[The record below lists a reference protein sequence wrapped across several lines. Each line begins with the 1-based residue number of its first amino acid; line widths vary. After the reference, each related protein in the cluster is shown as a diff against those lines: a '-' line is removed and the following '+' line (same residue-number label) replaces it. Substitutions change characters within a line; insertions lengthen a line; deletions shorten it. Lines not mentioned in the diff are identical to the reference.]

1 MAQKQKHER
10 ILKGYMKKPE
20 NKVCADCGGPSA
32 TTVDVIHNIFI
43 CTQCAG
49 IHRELNDRVK
59 NVSMAAFTAEEVEAL
74 GRTTNRD
81 FNAKWMAR
89 WNPSE
94 MPLPNG
100 ASDDQRRKFL
110 NAKYVEKRWYSDAG
124 GGSVAA
130 APVGAP
136 SAPKAE
142 TPFQS
147 APQPAQGSP
156 FAGVQASGGANPFVA
171 GGQPAAG
178 GNPFAQQAQPQ
189 PQQGNPFAQQQQPQQ
204 SNPFGQPQQQPS
216 PFGQPQQQPS
226 PFGQQPQQPS
236 PFGQQPQQSN
246 PFGQQPQQSN
256 PFGQPQQQN
265 LFASPAPQ
273 QPQQKANN
281 DLFGDDLLDIC
292 ASPQPAPVQ
301 APKPSGD
308 MNGLKG
314 LVDLMGPEEPM
325 NAPVNPQT
333 LRQAGIGTP
342 LPQAGMGFPGP
353 QPMGFPAQQPM
364 GFPPRGPQPMGFPGQ
379 QPMGFPGQQ
388 PMGFPGQQ
396 PMGFPGQQPMGFPGQ
411 QPMNMQRGFQQN
423 PFG

>member
-100 ASDDQRRKFL
+100 ASDDQRRRFL

-124 GGSVAA
+124 GGNVGAAPAPVAA
-130 APVGAP
+130 AAP

-142 TPFQS
+142 SPFQS
-147 APQPAQGSP
+147 APQPAQGNP
-156 FAGVQASGGANPFVA
+156 FAGVQGSGGSNPFVS
-171 GGQPAAG
+171 GGQPAGG

-189 PQQGNPFAQQQQPQQ
+189 QGNPFAQQQPA
-204 SNPFGQPQQQPS
+204 PQQQPNL
-216 PFGQPQQQPS
+216 FA
-226 PFGQQPQQPS
+226 QQPQQA
-236 PFGQQPQQSN
+236 N
-246 PFGQQPQQSN
+246 PFGQQPQQQN
-256 PFGQPQQQN
+256 VFGQPQQQQN
-265 LFASPAPQ
+265 LFGSPAPQ

-411 QPMNMQRGFQQN
+411 QPMGFPGQQPMNMQRGFQPN